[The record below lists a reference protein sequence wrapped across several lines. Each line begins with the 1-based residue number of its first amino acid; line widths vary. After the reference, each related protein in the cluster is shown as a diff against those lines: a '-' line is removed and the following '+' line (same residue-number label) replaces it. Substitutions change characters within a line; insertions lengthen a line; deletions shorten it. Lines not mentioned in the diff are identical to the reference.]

1 MDKPGSIS
9 ASSTT
14 KTIPNTSTTE
24 PQQQQQ
30 PPVDR
35 RTSLLSTSP
44 LSTLAINTGASP
56 KIKKNTSLANSLNS
70 SPMRIAGDT
79 TVPLRV
85 QRKWDPP
92 ILGPLPP
99 GFLRLA
105 SNEVNTQYSNSYF
118 FNEFCVLATH
128 GLRYS

>member
-1 MDKPGSIS
+1 MDKSGSII
-9 ASSTT
+9 ASST
-14 KTIPNTSTTE
+14 KTIPNAAITE
-24 PQQQQQ
+24 TQNAQ

-44 LSTLAINTGASP
+44 LSTIAINTGASP
-56 KIKKNTSLANSLNS
+56 KIKKNTTLANSLNT
-70 SPMRIAGDT
+70 SPMRIAGN

-105 SNEVNTQYSNSYF
+105 SNEVKNQHLNR
-118 FNEFCVLATH
+118 L
-128 GLRYS
+128 LK